1 VLKNEF
7 FEILPIPKSRPNTIA
22 IKKETIVAP
31 KVIFIP
37 GMINLKAL
45 RYSSPVIIVY
55 TIQDMMKNKIKA
67 QEFSALNIFLIIY
80 NHHKTIG
87 TDNRAY

>member
-1 VLKNEF
+1 MILKNLAASTTTTNAIVKIKIRIGTPLMNSIYVREIVLKNVL
-7 FEILPIPKSRPNTIA
+7 FEILPIPKSKPKTIA

-45 RYSSPVIIVY
+45 RYSSPVMIV
-55 TIQDMMKNKIKA
+55 
-67 QEFSALNIFLIIY
+67 
-80 NHHKTIG
+80 
-87 TDNRAY
+87 

>member
-1 VLKNEF
+1 MLKNVLLL
-7 FEILPIPKSRPNTIA
+7 ILPIPKSKPKTIA

-37 GMINLKAL
+37 GIIKLKAL
-45 RYSSPVIIVY
+45 RYSSPVIIVNI
-55 TIQDMMKNKIKA
+55 IQDMMEKRIKA
-67 QEFSALNIFLIIY
+67 HEFSALNIFLIIY